1 MSIDSVR
8 THLGYFDTQEE
19 AARRY
24 DLSAKEFDRPLN
36 FPTEEAAAVAVA
48 AATGRPTEVTRKE
61 SAESTSKRK
70 KRPKRTVT
78 PDLTTAPELIYL
90 KCLEKDGS
98 QGASVKVMQPRRRPS
113 KDKGII
119 MASKIMASKKQKK
132 GVAHP
137 VAVKPGS
144 SKEPLGTTEATP
156 IDSSKATPSSAPT
169 PLSSCVLPL
178 WYSFTPAEFR

>member
-1 MSIDSVR
+1 
-8 THLGYFDTQEE
+8 
-19 AARRY
+19 
-24 DLSAKEFDRPLN
+24 
-36 FPTEEAAAVAVA
+36 
-48 AATGRPTEVTRKE
+48 
-61 SAESTSKRK
+61 
-70 KRPKRTVT
+70 
-78 PDLTTAPELIYL
+78 
-90 KCLEKDGS
+90 
-98 QGASVKVMQPRRRPS
+98 
-113 KDKGII
+113 

-178 WYSFTPAEFR
+178 WYSFAPAEFR

>member
-24 DLSAKEFDRPLN
+24 DLRAKEFDRPQN

-48 AATGRPTEVTRKE
+48 AATGRPIEVTSKE

-119 MASKIMASKKQKK
+119 MASKKQKK

-144 SKEPLGTTEATP
+144 SKKPLGTTKATP

-178 WYSFTPAEFR
+178 WYSFAPAEFR